1 MIAEGVNFTL
11 LEIIDHSFHYE
22 MENLCRVFFP
32 NDEIKVVKGA
42 QTCDGDR
49 ITTALINDG
58 GRVSVRASALLSGRE
73 YSQEI
78 PADGE
83 DEKEQERL
91 MAVALFRI
99 LTYAT
104 GYTPTWGILTGVRPS
119 KLMITL
125 IKEYGRQ
132 GAYEYF
138 TGKLLVSD
146 SKTRLAMSVADAEER
161 IINSSSPESFSL
173 YIGIPFCPTRCS
185 YCSFVSHSIE
195 TPGAK
200 KLVPTYIDK
209 LCEEIAHTGETAR
222 DLGLRLESVYFG
234 GGTPTSL
241 PAEGIDKICSAVAGS
256 FDVNAAREYTVEAG
270 RPDTI
275 TADRLQVLKKHGV
288 SRISINPQTF
298 NDNVLV
304 NIGRSHTAKQAL
316 DAYELA
322 RSMGF
327 YNINMDLI
335 AGLPGDTVESFIS
348 SVDKAVELDPESI
361 TVHSLALKRSS
372 GLVTRGERVED
383 GSRMSRML
391 EYNALKLGQSG
402 YFPYYMYRQS
412 RSLGNMENVGWCRQG
427 AECIYNVFMMEECH
441 TVLACGA
448 GSVTKLKAPYE
459 NKIERIFNFKYPYE
473 YINRFQELI
482 DRKELISKFYGA
494 YMI

>member
-1 MIAEGVNFTL
+1 
-11 LEIIDHSFHYE
+11 

-32 NDEIKVVKGA
+32 HDEIKVIKGKGD
-42 QTCDGDR
+42 CDGDK
-49 ITTALINDG
+49 ITAALVKNEDG
-58 GRVSVRASALLSGRE
+58 TKVIASATLSGRE
-73 YSQEI
+73 YSCEFPMDI
-78 PADGE
+78 E

-99 LTYAT
+99 LTEAT
-104 GYTPTWGILTGVRPS
+104 GYTPAWGILTGVRPS

-125 IKEYGRQ
+125 INEYGRQ
-132 GAYEYF
+132 GAYDYF
-138 TGKLLVSD
+138 TDKLLVSD
-146 SKTRLAMSVADAEER
+146 SKTRLAMNVADAEER
-161 IINSSSPESFSL
+161 IIRSSSPASFSL

-200 KLVPTYIDK
+200 RLVPDYVEK
-209 LCEEIAHTGETAR
+209 LCDEISLIGETAR
-222 DLGLRLESVYFG
+222 DLGLKLESVYFG

-241 PAEGIDKICSAVAGS
+241 PAESIDRICSAVENS
-256 FDVNAAREYTVEAG
+256 FDVRSSREYTVEAG

-275 TADRLQVLKKHGV
+275 TTERLDVLKRHGV
-288 SRISINPQTF
+288 TRISINPQTF
-298 NDNVLV
+298 NDDVLK
-304 NIGRSHTAKQAL
+304 NIGRAHSAQQAV
-316 DAYELA
+316 DAYKLS

-327 YNINMDLI
+327 DNINMDLI
-335 AGLPGDTVESFIS
+335 AGLPGDTVESFMS
-348 SVDKAVELDPESI
+348 SVDTAVELDPESI

-372 GLVTRGERVED
+372 RLVTGGERVED

-391 EYNALKLGQSG
+391 EYNSDKLGQSG

-448 GSVTKLKAPYE
+448 GSVTKLRAPYE
-459 NKIERIFNFKYPYE
+459 NHIERIFNFKYPYE

-482 DRKELISKFYGA
+482 DRKQLIRDFYTA
-494 YMI
+494 YKI